1 MTEYH
6 FPFERK
12 KYIEETL
19 TGLSDG
25 DAPKTEEVKE
35 EKPKDMVETLT
46 SGAKTID
53 LSKVD
58 EGDAGVS

>member
-1 MTEYH
+1 MTEYN

-35 EKPKDMVETLT
+35 EKKDIVDTLT
-46 SGAKTID
+46 QAAKTID

-58 EGDAGVS
+58 EGDAGASQ